1 MKIQIDFDTDDLFAH
16 TSASQDTQIADEMAS
31 KCSDDKIVY
40 ECVDRRLLEDVYYAS
55 STRDQEALK
64 EILKGE

>member
-1 MKIQIDFDTDDLFAH
+1 MKIQIDFDTDDLLVH
-16 TSASQDTQIADEMAS
+16 TTAAQDTEIADEMAS

-55 STRDQEALK
+55 SAKDQEALK

>member
-1 MKIQIDFDTDDLFAH
+1 MNIQIDFETDNLFAH
-16 TSASQDTQIADEMAS
+16 TTAAQDTEIADDMAS

-55 STRDQEALK
+55 SPQDQESLKALIK
-64 EILKGE
+64 E

>member
-1 MKIQIDFDTDDLFAH
+1 MKIQIDFDTDNLLEH
-16 TSASQDTQIADEMAS
+16 TTAAQDTEIADDMAS
-31 KCSDDKIVY
+31 KCSDSKIVE

-55 STRDQEALK
+55 SAQDQEALK

>member
-1 MKIQIDFDTDDLFAH
+1 MKIQIDFDTDDLLTH
-16 TSASQDTQIADEMAS
+16 TSASQDTQIADELAS

-55 STRDQEALK
+55 SAQDQESLKALL
-64 EILKGE
+64 IGE